1 MPPQQKAPQ
10 GVLTEEVVMVINTNI
25 SAANGASLLADSS
38 ARLAKSLAR
47 LSSGSQLVSP
57 DDDAGGLA
65 VSMKFDSQISRISA
79 TSKNV
84 GNAISFS
91 QTQDG
96 FLGKVTKALD
106 RMGELAKLSQDVT
119 KSDADRGLY
128 DKEFQT
134 LSQYITDT
142 ASKTFN
148 TISLFSGTALNVSTD
163 DTAGTFAMTNVNLGA
178 TAYTG
183 ATASNIT
190 SSASATTALTK
201 VTDAVNQLATDRAQV
216 GANIVRLSSTSDQLA
231 VLKNNLSAANSR
243 IKDVDVASESTEF
256 ARYNILVQ
264 AGTAML
270 AQANSSP
277 QSALRLLQ

>member
-1 MPPQQKAPQ
+1 
-10 GVLTEEVVMVINTNI
+10 MVINTNI

-38 ARLAKSLAR
+38 ARLSKSLAR

-57 DDDAGGLA
+57 EDDAGGLA
-65 VSMKFDSQISRISA
+65 VSMKFDAQISRTSA
-79 TSKNV
+79 ASKNV

-96 FLGKVTKALD
+96 FLGKVTKAFD
-106 RMGELAKLSQDVT
+106 RMSELAKLSQDVT
-119 KSDADRGLY
+119 KSDADRALY

-134 LSQYITDT
+134 LQGYITDI
-142 ASKTFN
+142 AGKTFN
-148 TISLFSGTALNVSTD
+148 SVNLFTSVAALAVTTD
-163 DTAGTFAMTNVNLGA
+163 DNTATFSMISVNLAATSYVDATNTVACGISTAGAA
-178 TAYTG
+178 TA
-183 ATASNIT
+183 
-190 SSASATTALTK
+190 ALTK
-201 VTDAVNQLATDRAQV
+201 VQSAINSLAGDRAQV

-231 VLKNNLSAANSR
+231 VLKNNLAAANSR
-243 IKDVDVASESTEF
+243 IKDVDVAAESTEF